1 MDDNSNPSPDNNA
14 PPQSPTGG
22 PPPSQTPPPA
32 NQPQTDPIEL
42 AKKLGEAEAKL
53 EILQNYQNQVDPIL
67 VTLHSDSELTQK
79 VLDVHNKR
87 LGITPSPTSTDG
99 GVPPIPPPPSSTEL
113 DNRNAHIANIV
124 KDFYTETGIDKMDEE
139 AKKTINGVIM
149 NQLRDILDPMGN
161 KTDAQIFQD
170 VSLTKL
176 PKFLKDAHFLAT
188 KDDQIKAAEERGRQ
202 NLAQEQVGVLGSF
215 SSSSIEPQ
223 SITLTTKEREII
235 AKAGWDEAKYLENK
249 KKLAATTP
257 PS

>member
-1 MDDNSNPSPDNNA
+1 MDDNSNPPPNNDA
-14 PPQSPTGG
+14 PPQPPTGG
-22 PPPSQTPPPA
+22 TSQSQNTTPA
-32 NQPQTDPIEL
+32 NQSQTDSVEL
-42 AKKLGEAEAKL
+42 AKELGEAKAKL

-87 LGITPSPTSTDG
+87 LGITPPPTPADG
-99 GVPPIPPPPSSTEL
+99 ENPPVPPPPSNTEL

-139 AKKTINGVIM
+139 AKKTINGAIM

-161 KTDAQIFQD
+161 KTDPQIFAD

-202 NLAQEQVGVLGSF
+202 NLAQEQVGILGSF
-215 SSSSIEPQ
+215 SSTSIEPE
-223 SITLTTKEREII
+223 SIALTSKEREII

-249 KKLAATTP
+249 KKLAAATP
-257 PS
+257 NT